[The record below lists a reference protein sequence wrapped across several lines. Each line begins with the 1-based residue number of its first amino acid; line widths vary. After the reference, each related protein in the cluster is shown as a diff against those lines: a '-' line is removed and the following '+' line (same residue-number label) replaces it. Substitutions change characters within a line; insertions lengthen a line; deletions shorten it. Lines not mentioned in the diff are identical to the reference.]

1 MEELHIAI
9 VDDEKIQLDSMRA
22 LIKQA
27 AEELELIVHLS
38 IFSSGEQFLFELEDY
53 SNLDLVFLDI
63 EMNQIDGLAV
73 AQKMREKDSEMTNV
87 FATVFAEYAVQGYE
101 VQARSTTFSVN
112 YSAFKCIDSNDF
124 RHSRNY
130 SARHDAGDCA

>member
-22 LIKQA
+22 LIKQS

-112 YSAFKCIDSNDF
+112 YSAFKRFESNDF
-124 RHSRNY
+124 SHSRYY
-130 SARHDAGDCA
+130 STRHDARICS